1 MKRVNTWIAALLV
14 LLLAG
19 FAVSDALAG
28 SVRGYYRRDGTYVQP
43 HQRSNPDRSPYN
55 NYNFP
60 GNYNP
65 NTGTITPG
73 SQERY
78 LERYYQQQRGLG
90 GFGTY
95 QTDD

>member
-1 MKRVNTWIAALLV
+1 MRIVRKWIAALLV

-28 SVRGYYRRDGTYVQP
+28 KVRGYYRRDGTYVQP
-43 HQRSNPDRSPYN
+43 HQRSNPDGNPRN
-55 NYNFP
+55 NYGYP

-73 SQERY
+73 DPYRY
-78 LERYYQQQRGLG
+78 EQRYYEERRERGIYG
-90 GFGTY
+90 R
-95 QTDD
+95 